1 LAYHVLICGV
11 YLACIARNVK
21 VQTDGDAT
29 AVAAEGELRK
39 LLEDEVARSAELKA
53 QLDKVALSLG

>member
-1 LAYHVLICGV
+1 
-11 YLACIARNVK
+11 